1 MLPIDKHHDR
11 VRTRRK
17 MLRKSDLH
25 LSTRKALLLSVI
37 VLTGGIWFSLKL
49 MDWNW
54 FSRSG
59 SLIVIIGIFLTSSQ
73 VIENSR
79 RLKMRRSQH
88 EHNFNRDFADD
99 LKNNTLDRSR
109 SLDEDIWQNGLRG
122 LYLLVS
128 GTLIWGFGDLIG
140 IFLSL

>member
-1 MLPIDKHHDR
+1 MLPVESHNDR
-11 VRTRRK
+11 VKTHRK
-17 MLRKSDLH
+17 RMRKPDLH

-37 VLTGGIWFSLKL
+37 VLAGGIWFSLKL
-49 MDWNW
+49 MDWSW

-79 RLKMRRSQH
+79 RLKMRRSH
-88 EHNFNRDFADD
+88 HDHNFTRDFADD
-99 LKNNTLDRSR
+99 LKKNALDKSR

-140 IFLSL
+140 FFLSH

>member
-1 MLPIDKHHDR
+1 MLPIENNNDR
-11 VRTRRK
+11 VKSQRKTTRRT
-17 MLRKSDLH
+17 DLH

-37 VLTGGIWFSLKL
+37 VLTGGIWFSIKL
-49 MDWNW
+49 MDWSW

-79 RLKMRRSQH
+79 RLKIRRSRH
-88 EHNFNRDFADD
+88 EQNFTRDFADD
-99 LKNNTLDRSR
+99 LKTSTLDRSR

-140 IFLSL
+140 IFLTH